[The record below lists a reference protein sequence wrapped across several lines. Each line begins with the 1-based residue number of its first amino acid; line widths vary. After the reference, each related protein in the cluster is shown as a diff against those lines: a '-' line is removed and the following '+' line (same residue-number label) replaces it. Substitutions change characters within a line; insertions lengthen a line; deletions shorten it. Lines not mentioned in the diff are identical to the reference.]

1 MPLHW
6 WLDKQRVGHGYNE
19 KPLHNKKEWNTER
32 GPSKHYA
39 KWKEWDAKLIHFI
52 YIYTHKHCI
61 LYVRHTVYIKDY
73 VHWILL
79 SIYTHTYIYTLYD
92 SIYMKYQK
100 RQICRDWKH
109 ISSCLGLGVWTDCKT
124 ACRNLWGDRISRT
137 GLWSWWHSPTN
148 LLQIIKLYI
157 YNGIANSKFYG
168 WKFYLSKAV
177 FKKLWH
183 SLWYKELTQ
192 CNWRHYKPTN

>member
-73 VHWILL
+73 VHWILTFIYL
-79 SIYTHTYIYTLYD
+79 YTHIHIYTIWFYLYE
-92 SIYMKYQK
+92 
-100 RQICRDWKH
+100 
-109 ISSCLGLGVWTDCKT
+109 ISEK
-124 ACRNLWGDRISRT
+124 
-137 GLWSWWHSPTN
+137 TN
-148 LLQIIKLYI
+148 LSRLKAHQQLSGAGSVDWLQ
-157 YNGIANSKFYG
+157 NG
-168 WKFYLSKAV
+168 L
-177 FKKLWH
+177 
-183 SLWYKELTQ
+183 
-192 CNWRHYKPTN
+192 